1 MEEEVKQE
9 TAAENPQNGTPV
21 DAPGGETAEKAAPD
35 LAAALA
41 AAIEGEAA
49 AEKRAMTLQNE
60 KEAAES
66 KLSLVISQQVRLQ
79 QDFDNFRTRSRKEQA
94 EAKDKVTAEV
104 AASFLPVVDNCERAL
119 AHMEKDPAGA
129 AYAEGFEL
137 LHRQLLKVLVDLGVE
152 EIAAQG
158 ETFDPHVHEAVMQI
172 PSPDLPDETVG
183 AVFQKGYRLKEIILR
198 PAKVQ
203 VVNNG

>member
-129 AYAEGFEL
+129 AYTAGFEL
-137 LHRQLLKVLVDLGVE
+137 LHRQLLKVLADLGVE

-203 VVNNG
+203 VISN

>member
-1 MEEEVKQE
+1 MEEEVKRE

-119 AHMEKDPAGA
+119 AHMEKDSAGA

-183 AVFQKGYRLKEIILR
+183 AVFQKGYRLKEIVLR

-203 VVNNG
+203 VISN

>member
-129 AYAEGFEL
+129 AYTEGFEL
-137 LHRQLLKVLVDLGVE
+137 LHRQLLKVLADLGVE

-203 VVNNG
+203 VISN